1 MTNPEVTKRNS
12 FGKAIVL
19 AFLAVIPI
27 VVFAATSG
35 RAPEAAGEL
44 AGYLST
50 GPILGG
56 IAVGIWAKLDK
67 HQWNW
72 FAYIWR
78 FVVCSVAL
86 LGVSSV
92 GRGALDATEMAD
104 ITETEKQHLVVSGTE
119 VRHSDFGFAV
129 PLPSEEFSLSSEL
142 QEQANQ
148 WFIERG
154 LRGTYVWVLQ
164 NPDLSGVIMVIVS
177 KGVGNNRDALRG
189 LGRGLQK
196 GANKADARILE
207 DTMQWSA
214 DAHEYRFATAL
225 PQGVYAKAR
234 CLSSPTS
241 GKASY
246 IVCVQTVSKD
256 PNWLDASRAGV
267 TLASWR

>member
-1 MTNPEVTKRNS
+1 MTDPRVAKRNS
-12 FGKAIVL
+12 FLKAIALTVIVLIPIIVL
-19 AFLAVIPI
+19 AAM
-27 VVFAATSG
+27 SG
-35 RAPEAAGEL
+35 RDPEAAGRL
-44 AGYLST
+44 AGYFSV

-78 FVVCSVAL
+78 FVVCSIGL
-86 LGVSSV
+86 LGVSAV
-92 GRGALDATEMAD
+92 GRAGLGSPEMVD

-129 PLPSEEFSLSSEL
+129 PLPSEEFRLSSEL

-148 WFIERG
+148 WFVERR

-164 NPDLSGVIMVIVS
+164 NPDLSGVIMVVVS
-177 KGVGNNRDALRG
+177 KGVGNSEAALRG

-196 GANKADARILE
+196 GASKADARILE
-207 DTMQWSA
+207 DTMQWSS

-241 GKASY
+241 GQSSY

-256 PNWLDASRAGV
+256 PNWLDDARAGV
-267 TLASWR
+267 RVAAWR